1 MKKYKKIYL
10 EITNSCNLNCAF
22 CPKTERA
29 PQFMDEKDFRLILD
43 RIKGRFEYL
52 NFHVMGE
59 PLLHPKLGLFL
70 DICEAYGYKVNI
82 TTNGTLIDRTEFLL
96 DKPAL
101 RMLSFSLHSCEGTAY
116 ENYLKKVFDFTDKA
130 LAAGKMQICFRLW
143 NLKENENNT
152 GNNMIIE
159 KIVEKYAP
167 NLKIDD
173 KATHVRSIKVAE
185 RLFLNKAL
193 EFEWPDLDREEIG
206 SKGFCYGLR
215 EQIGILVDATVVP
228 CCLDKDGVLKLGNL
242 KDDQL
247 DNIIKGKRARAIYDG
262 FSSKKTVEELCKKCG
277 YRTRFDK

>member
-1 MKKYKKIYL
+1 
-10 EITNSCNLNCAF
+10 
-22 CPKTERA
+22 
-29 PQFMDEKDFRLILD
+29 MDEKDFRLILD

-101 RMLSFSLHSCEGTAY
+101 RMLSFSLHSYEGTAY